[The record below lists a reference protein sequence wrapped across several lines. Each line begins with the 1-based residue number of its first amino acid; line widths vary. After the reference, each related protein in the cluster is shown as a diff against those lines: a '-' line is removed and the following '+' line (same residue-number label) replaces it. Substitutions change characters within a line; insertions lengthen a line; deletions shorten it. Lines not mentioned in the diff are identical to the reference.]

1 VLGAAAMMGT
11 VLWFALLAER
21 PLFDPD
27 EGRYAEIPREMLS
40 GGDWVMPHLD
50 ALVYLEKPPL
60 QYWLTA
66 LTFRAFGENEFAA
79 RLCTG
84 LAGYLSLA
92 TVFLLG
98 RKLWGFDAGVRA
110 LPFTSASTL
119 FVLLGHQLTLD
130 MLLSFCLTAALG
142 CFLMAQSRR
151 DESWRAWILGC
162 RASYAAV
169 VVFRAGSRGGNH
181 AVAAGGVRSRLAH
194 CCCSYGRRWSGRASC
209 WPSAPSRRSRV
220 CCAAGRSRRSR
231 ARAPRG
237 SWGQGRLRLCRN
249 SPPPG
254 SP

>member
-1 VLGAAAMMGT
+1 MDARCSRVMGT

-40 GGDWVMPHLD
+40 GGDWVIPHLD

-66 LTFRAFGENEFAA
+66 LTLRVLGENEFAA

-110 LPFTSASTL
+110 L
-119 FVLLGHQLTLD
+119 
-130 MLLSFCLTAALG
+130 
-142 CFLMAQSRR
+142 
-151 DESWRAWILGC
+151 
-162 RASYAAV
+162 
-169 VVFRAGSRGGNH
+169 
-181 AVAAGGVRSRLAH
+181 
-194 CCCSYGRRWSGRASC
+194 CCWDIS
-209 WPSAPSRRSRV
+209 
-220 CCAAGRSRRSR
+220 
-231 ARAPRG
+231 
-237 SWGQGRLRLCRN
+237 
-249 SPPPG
+249 
-254 SP
+254 